1 MLHFLPHVF
10 TLRSDTGTFSEL
22 FLLHDL
28 HFCDYLLYYTPFAPS
43 TGRGAENQV
52 QQNLK
57 NLQIKIWQ
65 NWIWCYIKP
74 CAAKRRWSLSS
85 RLKQVN
91 SETQNSEWKKN
102 KKIFQISLEK
112 SESCDMLRTRCSAP
126 EGDEAIEIQRIAK
139 SGVPW
144 KIE

>member
-28 HFCDYLLYYTPFAPS
+28 HFCDSLLYYTPFAPS

-57 NLQIKIWQ
+57 NLQ
-65 NWIWCYIKP
+65 
-74 CAAKRRWSLSS
+74 
-85 RLKQVN
+85 
-91 SETQNSEWKKN
+91 T
-102 KKIFQISLEK
+102 
-112 SESCDMLRTRCSAP
+112 
-126 EGDEAIEIQRIAK
+126 EI
-139 SGVPW
+139 
-144 KIE
+144 